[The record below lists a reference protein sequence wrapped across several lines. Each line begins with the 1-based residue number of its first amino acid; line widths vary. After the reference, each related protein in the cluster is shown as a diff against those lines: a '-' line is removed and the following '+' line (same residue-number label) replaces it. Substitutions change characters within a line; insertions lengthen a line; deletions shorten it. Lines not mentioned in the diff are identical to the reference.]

1 MFVIQSV
8 LLNKNHFKTRTNASK
23 YIRKNKWAVNVP
35 SNNKEDKTYYR
46 YRQRQP
52 TRFAKGSFKTKKI
65 NAYTSFIIGI
75 LKK

>member
-8 LLNKNHFKTRTNASK
+8 LLNKNHFKSRTKASAH
-23 YIRKNKWAVNVP
+23 IRKHKWLVNVP
-35 SNNKEDKTYYR
+35 SDNKEDKTYYR

-65 NAYTSFIIGI
+65 NAYTSFIVGI